1 MGSLRWGFR
10 NCHCVLSSELENV
23 IKYALG
29 SCIENI
35 VVPVDIPLVSMNIVS
50 LKLVVFLQ
58 SLSCSLLLVK
68 IMFVSQVLACE

>member
-1 MGSLRWGFR
+1 M
-10 NCHCVLSSELENV
+10 

-29 SCIENI
+29 SCVENI
-35 VVPVDIPLVSMNIVS
+35 VVPVDIALVSMNIVS

-58 SLSCSLLLVK
+58 PLSCSLLLVK